1 MSNPLLQAFFVGR
14 AAAEILTEKM
24 EFALTDALSEL
35 GKWDAETR
43 EQMRSFTE
51 EVMERANRAAQ
62 AAGATQSTGFAEETG
77 SAPVDLQAMI
87 DELRAEIATL
97 RTELQRYRSG
107 NSL

>member
-14 AAAEILTEKM
+14 AAAEILTERL
-24 EFALTDALSEL
+24 EFTITDALSEL

-43 EQMRSFTE
+43 EQMRQFTE
-51 EVMERANRAAQ
+51 EVLERANKAA
-62 AAGATQSTGFAEETG
+62 ETVDTAQTTSYG
-77 SAPVDLQAMI
+77 ETSSGPVDQQAMI

-97 RTELQRYRSG
+97 RTELQRFKSG